1 MANEKE
7 RREDEIEIKKA
18 VKELSINEIDEI
30 MFSSPDSATEA
41 DEEYEEESELSDSN
55 SIFQSITP
63 KPLMEEKYPSPTH
76 AQQGKGKRKTIS
88 YGSSDNISRTEQA
101 YRAFEMAKENRKII
115 EGVVI
120 SAQWLICQTDY
131 RTYFLK
137 LFLQNPFTTIFLFLF
152 PAKI

>member
-63 KPLMEEKYPSPTH
+63 KPLMRKVSITYTRTTRKGEKKDH
-76 AQQGKGKRKTIS
+76 QLWQ
-88 YGSSDNISRTEQA
+88 
-101 YRAFEMAKENRKII
+101 
-115 EGVVI
+115 
-120 SAQWLICQTDY
+120 L
-131 RTYFLK
+131 
-137 LFLQNPFTTIFLFLF
+137 
-152 PAKI
+152 

>member
-76 AQQGKGKRKTIS
+76 AQQGKGKKK
-88 YGSSDNISRTEQA
+88 DHQLW
-101 YRAFEMAKENRKII
+101 
-115 EGVVI
+115 
-120 SAQWLICQTDY
+120 QL
-131 RTYFLK
+131 
-137 LFLQNPFTTIFLFLF
+137 
-152 PAKI
+152 

>member
-76 AQQGKGKRKTIS
+76 AQQGKGKRMTIS

-120 SAQWLICQTDY
+120 SATMVNMPNGLQDV
-131 RTYFLK
+131 
-137 LFLQNPFTTIFLFLF
+137 LFEVVPTESIYNNISVFISGE
-152 PAKI
+152 I